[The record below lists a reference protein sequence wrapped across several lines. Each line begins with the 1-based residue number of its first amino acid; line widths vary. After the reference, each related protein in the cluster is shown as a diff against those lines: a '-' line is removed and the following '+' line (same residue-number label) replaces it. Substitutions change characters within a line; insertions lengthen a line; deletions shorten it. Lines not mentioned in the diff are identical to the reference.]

1 MRALIFILT
10 LALLTPAAIVTGGPR
25 QGGILQLAYWA
36 PPRSLDYCRGGNAFG
51 AEAWV
56 PIYEGLL
63 SFDYKPGEDFRR
75 EMRVVPY
82 LAERWEQPD
91 PEPKC
96 AWPDDFT
103 RRGIDQGIQV
113 LGER

>member
-10 LALLTPAAIVTGGPR
+10 LALLTPASAVAAGPR
-25 QGGILQLAYWA
+25 QGGIFQWAPWA
-36 PPRSLDYCRGGNAFG
+36 PPRSLDYCKGGNAFG

-91 PEPKC
+91 
-96 AWPDDFT
+96 DT
-103 RRGIDQGIQV
+103 T
-113 LGER
+113 